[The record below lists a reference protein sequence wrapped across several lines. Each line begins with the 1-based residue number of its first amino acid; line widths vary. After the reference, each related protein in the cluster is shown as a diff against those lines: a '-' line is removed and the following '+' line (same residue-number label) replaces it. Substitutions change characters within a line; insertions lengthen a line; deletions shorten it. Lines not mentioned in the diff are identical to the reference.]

1 MFDKLKDKTAGMTQ
15 SVTQGVQAGMNS
27 LGDFKEK
34 SASLIASSL
43 EEINGLR
50 PILEQSGFIVGDI
63 FINVALPP
71 SVGLIVEQEVG
82 GSAKLDAIDSA
93 ELSTVQ
99 NTIVGS
105 IKKIYAL
112 NDVVEEHE
120 HTIGQVEIT
129 LGLPPQVKAHLN
141 SKKSRAFTSREE
153 DTAQSSLAPP
163 EQ

>member
-15 SVTQGVQAGMNS
+15 SVAQSVQAGMNS

-34 SASLIASSL
+34 SSSLIASSL

-50 PILEQSGFIVGDI
+50 PILEKSGFIVGDI
-63 FINVALPP
+63 FFTVAIPP
-71 SVGLIVEQEVG
+71 SVGLIVEHEVG
-82 GSAKLDAIDSA
+82 GSAKIDSLDTA
-93 ELSTVQ
+93 ELSAVQ
-99 NTIVGS
+99 STIVGS
-105 IKKIYAL
+105 LKKIYAL

-141 SKKSRAFTSREE
+141 SKKSRAFTSQKS
-153 DTAQSSLAPP
+153 DMTQSSLTPP
-163 EQ
+163 QG